1 VGRELGP
8 WLVGAGVVAV
18 VLGVLAWTGAL
29 SWFGRLPGDIR
40 IESEHTRIYVP
51 IASLLIVSLVLN
63 IVIWLIRR

>member
-1 VGRELGP
+1 
-8 WLVGAGVVAV
+8 VAV

-51 IASLLIVSLVLN
+51 IASLLIVSVVLN
-63 IVIWLIRR
+63 IVIWVIRR